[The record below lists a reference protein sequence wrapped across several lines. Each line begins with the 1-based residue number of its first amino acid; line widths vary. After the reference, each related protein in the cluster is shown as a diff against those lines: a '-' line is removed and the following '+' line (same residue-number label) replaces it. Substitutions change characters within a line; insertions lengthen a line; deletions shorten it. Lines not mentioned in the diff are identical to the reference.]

1 MRRILVLGATSAIAQ
16 AFARRAAEQGDRLC
30 LVGRDPA
37 KLDAVLADLK
47 VRGAED
53 ATSVAADLADSSG
66 HEALLA
72 QADLELGGFDTVLV
86 AHAVLTDQALAQ
98 RDPSVLRRDLDANF
112 TSAASLLTHAANL
125 LEGRR
130 RGTLAVISSV
140 AGDRGRRSN
149 YAYGAAKAALSTFT
163 DGLRHRL
170 VASGVNVLTIKPGLV
185 DTPMTA
191 HLPKGPLY
199 ASAEFVGR
207 AIHRSLDRSGVLY
220 LPSFWRLVM
229 LVVRHLPE
237 PIFLRTK
244 L

>member
-1 MRRILVLGATSAIAQ
+1 MRRILVIGATSGIAQ
-16 AFARRAAEQGDRLC
+16 AFSRHAAEEGDRLC

-37 KLDAVLADLK
+37 KLDAVLADVK

-53 ATSVAADLADSSG
+53 ATSIVADLADFSR
-66 HEALLA
+66 HEALVA

-98 RDPSVLRRDLDANF
+98 RDPDVLRRDFETNF

-125 LEGRR
+125 LEGRKN
-130 RGTLAVISSV
+130 GTIAVISSV
-140 AGDRGRRSN
+140 AGDRGRQSN
-149 YAYGAAKAALSTFT
+149 YVYGAAKAALSTFT

-170 VASGVNVLTIKPGLV
+170 APSRVNVLTIKPGFV

-191 HLPKGPLY
+191 HLPKGPLF
-199 ASAEFVGR
+199 APADLVGR
-207 AIHRSLDRSGVLY
+207 AIHGALDRSGVLY
-220 LPSFWRLVM
+220 LPWFWRLIM
-229 LVVRHLPE
+229 LIVRHLPE
-237 PIFLRTK
+237 SLFLRTK